1 MAVDKKLHIACG
13 FVICLLV
20 GAFLG
25 YIIGFISSVVAG
37 ALKELY
43 DYFNQDRHSVEF
55 IDFLATCVG
64 GFLGSVLIY
73 FVC

>member
-20 GAFLG
+20 GA
-25 YIIGFISSVVAG
+25 
-37 ALKELY
+37 LKELY

-55 IDFLATCVG
+55 LDFLATCVG
-64 GFLGSVLIY
+64 GFLGSVLVY